1 MWLLVPD
8 LPLPRGLEFWGIIEL
23 VLDPAVDAAS
33 RRIHHAL
40 RKRRKFAYQTRKPG
54 FDTPCWNVCATLIE
68 RELRPY
74 GSKVQLARYLGI
86 PKQRLYDYLN
96 RRSRLPDAEL
106 TLRLLHWLAA
116 RRRGVNHSI

>member
-1 MWLLVPD
+1 M
-8 LPLPRGLEFWGIIEL
+8 EA
-23 VLDPAVDAAS
+23 AVAAAS
-33 RRIHHAL
+33 RRIQHAL
-40 RKRRKFAYQTRKPG
+40 RTRRPAGYKARKPG
-54 FDTPCWNVCATLIE
+54 CGTPCWNVCATMIE
-68 RELRPY
+68 RELKPY